1 MALADPG
8 TPPLSRPTKT
18 SILLLLMIMMI
29 IFLLMMMI
37 FFLMKVLFLLM
48 LLMYGLR
55 SGHAQRLPIPDR
67 KDVSTS
73 RFPKAPYYSEAL
85 LITYTT
91 DDTCC

>member
-1 MALADPG
+1 M
-8 TPPLSRPTKT
+8 
-18 SILLLLMIMMI
+18 
-29 IFLLMMMI
+29 IFLS
-37 FFLMKVLFLLM
+37 LFLLM
-48 LLMYGLR
+48 LIFLFLMKVFFLLMLMLYGLR

>member
-1 MALADPG
+1 M
-8 TPPLSRPTKT
+8 
-18 SILLLLMIMMI
+18 LMFSLKL
-29 IFLLMMMI
+29 FL
-37 FFLMKVLFLLM
+37 FLMKVLFLLM

>member
-1 MALADPG
+1 MIF
-8 TPPLSRPTKT
+8 LS
-18 SILLLLMIMMI
+18 L
-29 IFLLMMMI
+29 FLLMLI
-37 FFLMKVLFLLM
+37 LFLMKVLFLLM
-48 LLMYGLR
+48 MLMYGLR

>member
-18 SILLLLMIMMI
+18 SILLLLMILI
-29 IFLLMMMI
+29 ILIFLMMMMI
-37 FFLMKVLFLLM
+37 FLLKVLFLLM
-48 LLMYGLR
+48 MLMYGLR

>member
-1 MALADPG
+1 M
-8 TPPLSRPTKT
+8 
-18 SILLLLMIMMI
+18 
-29 IFLLMMMI
+29 IFLSLFLLI
-37 FFLMKVLFLLM
+37 LFLMKVFFLLMLM

>member
-1 MALADPG
+1 MLF
-8 TPPLSRPTKT
+8 LS
-18 SILLLLMIMMI
+18 L
-29 IFLLMMMI
+29 FLLMLI
-37 FFLMKVLFLLM
+37 LFLLKVLFLLM
-48 LLMYGLR
+48 MLMYGLR

>member
-1 MALADPG
+1 M
-8 TPPLSRPTKT
+8 
-18 SILLLLMIMMI
+18 
-29 IFLLMMMI
+29 IFLSLFLLI
-37 FFLMKVLFLLM
+37 LFLMKVFFLLMLM

-55 SGHAQRLPIPDR
+55 SGHVQRLPIPDR

>member
-1 MALADPG
+1 MI
-8 TPPLSRPTKT
+8 
-18 SILLLLMIMMI
+18 ILFLMIF
-29 IFLLMMMI
+29 FL
-37 FFLMKVLFLLM
+37 FLMKVLFLLM
-48 LLMYGLR
+48 MLMYGLR

>member
-1 MALADPG
+1 ML
-8 TPPLSRPTKT
+8 
-18 SILLLLMIMMI
+18 ILFLMMI
-29 IFLLMMMI
+29 IFLTLI
-37 FFLMKVLFLLM
+37 FLFLMKVFFLFLLM

>member
-18 SILLLLMIMMI
+18 SILLLLMLMMI
-29 IFLLMMMI
+29 IFLLML
-37 FFLMKVLFLLM
+37 FLFLMKVLFLLM

>member
-1 MALADPG
+1 ML
-8 TPPLSRPTKT
+8 
-18 SILLLLMIMMI
+18 MMI
-29 IFLLMMMI
+29 IFLTLI
-37 FFLMKVLFLLM
+37 FLFLMKVLFLLM
-48 LLMYGLR
+48 LMLYGLR

>member
-8 TPPLSRPTKT
+8 TPPLSRPTINFCT
-18 SILLLLMIMMI
+18 TIFLILSLLMI
-29 IFLLMMMI
+29 FL
-37 FFLMKVLFLLM
+37 FLMKVLFLLM
-48 LLMYGLR
+48 MLMYGLR

>member
-29 IFLLMMMI
+29 ILI
-37 FFLMKVLFLLM
+37 FLMKVLFLLM
-48 LLMYGLR
+48 MLMYGLR

-67 KDVSTS
+67 
-73 RFPKAPYYSEAL
+73 
-85 LITYTT
+85 
-91 DDTCC
+91 